1 MTESR
6 VCCIISINLEYLIF
20 RNKNN
25 MKLKLILPAFV
36 IAACGVTFAVTTYN
50 KNKQLSHLM
59 YDDVEAISACES
71 IGWWDND
78 GNCVRNSVSKEY
90 FCSDDTWNKLT
101 DCKR

>member
-36 IAACGVTFAVTTYN
+36 IAACGVTLAVTSYN

-59 YDDVEAISACES
+59 YADVEAISACES

-78 GNCVRNSVSKEY
+78 GNCVNDDRGHY
-90 FCSDDTWNKLT
+90 FCKTDTWYQVT
-101 DCKR
+101 DCIR